1 MGRYPSGQ
9 RGQTVN
15 LLPSASKVRI
25 LASPPNG
32 APSTPCAPALSLGTK
47 HLVES
52 GSETGG
58 RSSVVELQPSKLA
71 VASSNLVARSKL
83 SLREFSG
90 AHVAQLAEHVL
101 GKDEVTRSIRVV
113 GSTLHPPT
121 PDPPRRAL
129 FPGLTRPEAPLIN
142 MRARIFSYPVF
153 SGIFINSSDSGNV
166 QPGAL

>member
-1 MGRYPSGQ
+1 
-9 RGQTVN
+9 
-15 LLPSASKVRI
+15 
-25 LASPPNG
+25 
-32 APSTPCAPALSLGTK
+32 
-47 HLVES
+47 
-52 GSETGG
+52 
-58 RSSVVELQPSKLA
+58 
-71 VASSNLVARSKL
+71 
-83 SLREFSG
+83 
-90 AHVAQLAEHVL
+90 
-101 GKDEVTRSIRVV
+101 V